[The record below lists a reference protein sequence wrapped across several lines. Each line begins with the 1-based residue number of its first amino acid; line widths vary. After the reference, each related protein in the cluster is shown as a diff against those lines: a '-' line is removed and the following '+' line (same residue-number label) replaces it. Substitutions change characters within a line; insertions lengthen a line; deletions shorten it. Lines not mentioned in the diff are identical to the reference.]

1 ARGGGR
7 PECPAPGPAGRAPAA
22 PPYGTAE
29 VLVGTF
35 GLAAAGYLAGPV
47 SSRLARRRG
56 GARPIDPA
64 MPEQW
69 PPIRRLLR
77 LTAAAGISSTVL
89 MNLLIGVV
97 VAFVLLDAGSGPV
110 AHGGWFLVRLA
121 ALATLVLEV
130 ASLDTTI
137 SSRRAGW
144 RPSPAHAAAVI
155 GVIGA
160 TGIVLVVDAYMG
172 VFAPRW

>member
-1 ARGGGR
+1 
-7 PECPAPGPAGRAPAA
+7 
-22 PPYGTAE
+22 
-29 VLVGTF
+29 
-35 GLAAAGYLAGPV
+35 
-47 SSRLARRRG
+47 
-56 GARPIDPA
+56 
-64 MPEQW
+64 
-69 PPIRRLLR
+69 
-77 LTAAAGISSTVL
+77 
-89 MNLLIGVV
+89 
-97 VAFVLLDAGSGPV
+97 LLDAGSGPV

-130 ASLDTTI
+130 ASVDTAM

-155 GVIGA
+155 GVFGA